1 MFTDHSPSNYEQ
13 AIDVLAQAVLPKP
26 SSSSPRP

>member
-26 SSSSPRP
+26 S